1 MKTLL
6 SRSTAFS
13 VKRIGPTAAMIAA
26 TLSVPAMAKDADLE
40 SLIKAA
46 QNEGAVYSVGMPDS
60 WANWKDT
67 WTDLKSNYGLKHQ
80 DTDMSSAQEIA
91 KFEAEKRNAT
101 ADIGDVGFAF
111 ARVAVKKGVT
121 QPYKPS
127 TWSDIPNWAKDQEG
141 HWALAYTGTISFISN
156 NNLVKDAPKTWQD
169 LLEGNYKVTVGDVGV
184 AAQANNAVLAAAFAN
199 GGDEADLKPAIKFF
213 GELAKQGR
221 LSFTDPNIANLEKG
235 EVEVAIMWDFNA
247 LNYRDK
253 IDRER
258 FSVNIP
264 QDGSVISGYTTI
276 INKYAKNPN
285 AAKLAREYIF
295 SDQGQINLAEG
306 YARPIRTN
314 VELPQSIQDKLI
326 ANDQY
331 SNVHPVTD
339 FSAWEKSARKLPRQW
354 QESVL
359 IHQQ

>member
-6 SRSTAFS
+6 CRSTLSRS
-13 VKRIGPTAAMIAA
+13 KLIGA
-26 TLSVPAMAKDADLE
+26 TLMTATISMPAMANDADLDA
-40 SLIKAA
+40 LVKAA
-46 QNEGAVYSVGMPDS
+46 QKEGAVYSVGMPDS

-67 WTDLKSNYGLKHQ
+67 WADLKENYGLKHQ
-80 DTDMSSAQEIA
+80 DTDMSSAQEIS

-111 ARVAVKKGVT
+111 ARVAVKKDVT

-127 TWSDIPNWAKDQEG
+127 TWDDIPDWAKDKDG

-156 NNLVKDAPKTWQD
+156 NNLVKDAPKTWSD
-169 LLEGNYKVTVGDVGV
+169 LLEGDYKVTVGDVGV

-199 GGDEADLKPAIKFF
+199 GGDESNLKPAIKFF

-221 LSFTDPNIANLEKG
+221 LSYTDPNMANLEKG

-314 VELPQSIQDKLI
+314 ITLPQSVQDKLI
-326 ANDQY
+326 ANEEY
-331 SNVHPVTD
+331 GNVHPVTD
-339 FSAWEKSARKLPRQW
+339 FSAWEKSARRLPRQW

>member
-6 SRSTAFS
+6 CRSIVTPS
-13 VKRIGPTAAMIAA
+13 KLIGA
-26 TLSVPAMAKDADLE
+26 TLMTATISMPAMATDTDLNALVE
-40 SLIKAA
+40 AA
-46 QNEGAVYSVGMPDS
+46 QKEGAVYSVGMPDS

-67 WTDLKSNYGLKHQ
+67 WADLKENYGLKHQ

-111 ARVAVKKGVT
+111 ARVAVKKDVT
-121 QPYKPS
+121 QAYKPS
-127 TWSDIPNWAKDQEG
+127 TWDDIPEWAKDKDG
-141 HWALAYTGTISFISN
+141 HWALAYTGTIAFISN
-156 NNLVKDAPKTWQD
+156 NNLVKNAPKSWSD
-169 LLEGNYKVTVGDVGV
+169 ILEGDYKVTVGDVGV

-199 GGDEADLKPAIKFF
+199 GGDETNLKPAIKYFA
-213 GELAKQGR
+213 ELAKQGR
-221 LSFTDPNIANLEKG
+221 LSYTDPNMANLEKG

-314 VELPQSIQDKLI
+314 VTLPQSVQDKLI
-326 ANDQY
+326 ANEEY
-331 SNVHPVTD
+331 GNVHPVSD
-339 FSAWEKSARKLPRQW
+339 FSAWEKSARRLPRQW

>member
-6 SRSTAFS
+6 TS
-13 VKRIGPTAAMIAA
+13 A
-26 TLSVPAMAKDADLE
+26 TLIATALAMPALAKDGDIQ
-40 SLIKAA
+40 SLIDAA
-46 QNEGAVYSVGMPDS
+46 KKEGAVYSVGMPGS

-67 WTDLKSNYGLKHQ
+67 WNDLNTHYGLNHQ

-91 KFEAEKRNAT
+91 KFEAEKKNAT

-121 QPYKPS
+121 QPYKPT
-127 TWSDIPNWAKDQEG
+127 TWSDIPNWAKDKDG
-141 HWALAYTGTISFISN
+141 HWALAYTGTIAFITN
-156 NNLVKDAPKTWQD
+156 NNLVKQAPTSWAD
-169 LLEGNYKVTVGDVGV
+169 LLNGQYKVTVGDVGV

-199 GGDEADLKPAIKFF
+199 GGDESNLKPALDFF
-213 GELAKQGR
+213 SKLAKKGR
-221 LSFTDPNIANLEKG
+221 LSFTDPSLANLEKG

-247 LNYRDK
+247 LNYRDQ
-253 IDRER
+253 IDRSR
-258 FSVNIP
+258 FTVTIP

-295 SDQGQINLAEG
+295 SDQGQINLAQG
-306 YARPIRTN
+306 YARPIRSN
-314 VELPQSIQDKLI
+314 IELPESIKAKLLS
-326 ANDQY
+326 NDQY
-331 SNVHPVTD
+331 QNVHPVTD
-339 FSAWEKSARKLPRQW
+339 FNAWEKSARKLPRQW
-354 QESVL
+354 QENVL

>member
-6 SRSTAFS
+6 SRSAVTSA
-13 VKRIGPTAAMIAA
+13 TLIAA
-26 TLSVPAMAKDADLE
+26 TLSTSAFSSTQETNANLDTLV
-40 SLIKAA
+40 KAA
-46 QNEGAVYSVGMPDS
+46 QQEGAVYSVGMPGS

-67 WTDLKSNYGLKHQ
+67 WTDLQSNYGLKHQ

-91 KFEAEKRNAT
+91 KFEAEKKNAT

-121 QPYKPS
+121 QPYKPT
-127 TWSDIPNWAKDQEG
+127 TWNDIPDWAKDKDG

-156 NNLVKDAPKTWQD
+156 NNLVKDAPKTWDD
-169 LLEGNYKVTVGDVGV
+169 LLKGDYKVTVGDVGV
-184 AAQANNAVLAAAFAN
+184 AAQANNAVLAAAFAH
-199 GGDEADLKPAIKFF
+199 GGDESNLKPAIEFF
-213 GELAKQGR
+213 AKLAKQGR
-221 LSFTDPNIANLEKG
+221 LSFTDPSIANLEKG
-235 EVEVAIMWDFNA
+235 EVEVAILWDFNA
-247 LNYRDK
+247 LNYRDQ
-253 IDRER
+253 INRDQ

-306 YARPIRTN
+306 YARPIRSNIT
-314 VELPQSIQDKLI
+314 LPKSIQDKLI

-331 SNVHPVTD
+331 TNAKPVAD

-354 QESVL
+354 QENVL

>member
-1 MKTLL
+1 MKTLRNRTL
-6 SRSTAFS
+6 LTST
-13 VKRIGPTAAMIAA
+13 TLLAA
-26 TLSVPAMAKDADLE
+26 TLSTSVLAQDPDVAALANAAK
-40 SLIKAA
+40 
-46 QNEGAVYSVGMPDS
+46 QEGAVYSVGMPDS

-67 WTDLKSNYGLKHQ
+67 WQDLEKTYGLKHQ

-91 KFEAEKRNAT
+91 KFEAEKKNAT

-121 QPYKPS
+121 QPYKPT
-127 TWSDIPNWAKDQEG
+127 TWNDIPDWAKDKEG
-141 HWALAYTGTISFISN
+141 HWALAYTGTIAFITN
-156 NNLVKDAPKTWQD
+156 NHLVKSAPTSWQD
-169 LLEGNYKVTVGDVGV
+169 LLKGDYKVTVGDVGV

-199 GGDEADLKPAIKFF
+199 GGDESNLKPALEFF
-213 GELAKQGR
+213 SKLAKQNR
-221 LSFTDPNIANLEKG
+221 LSFTDPSIANLEKG
-235 EVEVAIMWDFNA
+235 EVEVAILWDFNA

-253 IDRER
+253 IDRSR
-258 FSVNIP
+258 FTVTIP

-276 INKYAKNPN
+276 INKYAKNPS

-295 SDQGQINLAEG
+295 SDQGQINLAQG

-314 VELPQSIQDKLI
+314 VTLPQSVQDKLLP
-326 ANDQY
+326 NDQY
-331 SNVHPVTD
+331 GNVHPVTD
-339 FSAWEKSARKLPRQW
+339 FKAWEKSARKLPRQW

>member
-1 MKTLL
+1 MKALFNRTTIMGTLL
-6 SRSTAFS
+6 AGSLLTTP
-13 VKRIGPTAAMIAA
+13 VI
-26 TLSVPAMAKDADLE
+26 AKDMDIEQLVN
-40 SLIKAA
+40 AA
-46 QNEGAVYSVGMPDS
+46 KKEGAVYSVGMPDS

-67 WTDLKSNYGLKHQ
+67 WQDLNTKYGLSHQ

-91 KFEAEKRNAT
+91 KFAAEKDNAS

-127 TWSDIPNWAKDQEG
+127 TWNEIPDWAKDKDG
-141 HWALAYTGTISFISN
+141 HWALAYTGTIAFISN
-156 NNLVKDAPKTWQD
+156 NKLVKNAPKSWND
-169 LLEGNYKVTVGDVGV
+169 LLTGEYRVTVGDVGV

-199 GGDEADLKPAIKFF
+199 GGDESNLKPALEFF
-213 GELAKQGR
+213 AKLAKQGR
-221 LSFTDPNIANLEKG
+221 LSYNDPSLANLEKG
-235 EVEVAIMWDFNA
+235 EVEVAILWDFNA

-253 IDRER
+253 IDRSR

-295 SDQGQINLAEG
+295 SDKGQINLAAG
-306 YARPIRTN
+306 YARPIRN
-314 VELPQSIQDKLI
+314 VKLPAEIQNKLI

-331 SNVHPVTD
+331 ANVHPVSD
-339 FSAWEKSARKLPRQW
+339 FNAWEKSARRLPRQW
-354 QESVL
+354 QENVL
-359 IHQQ
+359 IHQK

>member
-6 SRSTAFS
+6 CRSTLS
-13 VKRIGPTAAMIAA
+13 PSKLIGA
-26 TLSVPAMAKDADLE
+26 TLMTATISMPAMANDADLDA
-40 SLIKAA
+40 LVKAA
-46 QNEGAVYSVGMPDS
+46 QKEGAVYSVGMPDS

-67 WTDLKSNYGLKHQ
+67 WADLKENYGLKHQ
-80 DTDMSSAQEIA
+80 DTDMSSAQEIS

-111 ARVAVKKGVT
+111 ARVAVKKDVT

-127 TWSDIPNWAKDQEG
+127 TWDDIPEWAKDKDG

-156 NNLVKDAPKTWQD
+156 NNLVKDAPKTWSD
-169 LLEGNYKVTVGDVGV
+169 LLEGDYKVTVGDVGV

-199 GGDEADLKPAIKFF
+199 GGDESNLKPAIKFF

-221 LSFTDPNIANLEKG
+221 LSYTDPNTANLEKG

-314 VELPQSIQDKLI
+314 ITLPQSVQDKLI
-326 ANDQY
+326 ANEEY
-331 SNVHPVTD
+331 GNVHPVTD
-339 FSAWEKSARKLPRQW
+339 FSAWEKSARRLPRQW

>member
-6 SRSTAFS
+6 CRSTLS
-13 VKRIGPTAAMIAA
+13 PSKLIGA
-26 TLSVPAMAKDADLE
+26 TLMTATISMPAMANDADLDA
-40 SLIKAA
+40 LVKAA
-46 QNEGAVYSVGMPDS
+46 QKEGAVYSVGMPDS

-67 WTDLKSNYGLKHQ
+67 WADLKENYGLKHQ
-80 DTDMSSAQEIA
+80 DTDMSSAQEIS

-111 ARVAVKKGVT
+111 ARVAVKKDVT

-127 TWSDIPNWAKDQEG
+127 TWDDIPEWAKDKDG

-156 NNLVKDAPKTWQD
+156 NNLVKDAPKTWSD
-169 LLEGNYKVTVGDVGV
+169 LLEGDYKVTVGDVGV

-199 GGDEADLKPAIKFF
+199 GGDETNLKPAIKFF

-221 LSFTDPNIANLEKG
+221 LSYTDPNMANLEKG

-314 VELPQSIQDKLI
+314 ITLPQSVQDKLI
-326 ANDQY
+326 ANEEY
-331 SNVHPVTD
+331 GNVHPVTD
-339 FSAWEKSARKLPRQW
+339 FSAWEKSARRLPRQW